1 MFVMNFVSNFVD
13 YQLYFSLVLVV

>member
-1 MFVMNFVSNFVD
+1 MNFVSNFVD